1 MNSYKFTI
9 TITNSEDFIIQAE
22 DYDKAKEIAYEKAYS
37 RKTIKNLCDP
47 TGVDVEVTSTEDTK
61 QEDLLRVWTY
71 FDGDNSDMTDF
82 VREWETLLGTI
93 VTADVN
99 FDNDEG
105 SWYCEAFVTQ
115 AQIDEFNMDEDWF
128 TIQ

>member
-1 MNSYKFTI
+1 MSNLSEINNFILYITSASDAKDEKFNEAMSFTPKVLY
-9 TITNSEDFIIQAE
+9 DLAK
-22 DYDKAKEIAYEKAYS
+22 DY
-37 RKTIKNLCDP
+37 
-47 TGVDVEVTSTEDTK
+47 VDSVEEN
-61 QEDLLRVWTY
+61 LLRVWTY
-71 FDGDNSDMTDF
+71 FDGNDSDVADF
-82 VREWETLLGTI
+82 VREWETLLDTI
-93 VTADVN
+93 VTADEN